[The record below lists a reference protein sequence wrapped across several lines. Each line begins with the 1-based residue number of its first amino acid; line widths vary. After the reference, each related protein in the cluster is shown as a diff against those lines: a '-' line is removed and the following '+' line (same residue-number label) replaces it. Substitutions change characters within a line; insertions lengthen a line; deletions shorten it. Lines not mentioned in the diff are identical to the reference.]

1 MKKLIKLAVG
11 TFSAVLMMASVS
23 AEGMTIAVNLTF
35 NADPSCTVN
44 GKEQDKGDFRKY
56 DDESISW
63 STGCVIKLPDSVSHC
78 AMTGQALSN
87 HDSIA
92 SWSSAYKNNSVTVT
106 LNSEADINPTFGKF
120 SVHYFC
126 H

>member
-1 MKKLIKLAVG
+1 MKKLIKLAAGAVS
-11 TFSAVLMMASVS
+11 TVLMMASVS
-23 AEGMTIAVNLTF
+23 AEGMNIAVTLTF
-35 NADPSCTVN
+35 NADPSCSVN
-44 GKEQDKGDFRKY
+44 GKEHDKGDFRKY

-63 STGCVIKLPDSVSHC
+63 STGCVLELPKSVSHC
-78 AMTGQALSN
+78 AMTGLALSN
-87 HDSIA
+87 PDSIA
-92 SWSSAYKNNSVTVT
+92 SWSSDYQKNRITVR